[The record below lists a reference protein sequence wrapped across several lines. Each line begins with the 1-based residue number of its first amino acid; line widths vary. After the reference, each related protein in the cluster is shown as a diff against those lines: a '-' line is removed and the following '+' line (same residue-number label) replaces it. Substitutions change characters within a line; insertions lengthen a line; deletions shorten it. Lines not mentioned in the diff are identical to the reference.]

1 VITFLETGCV
11 SENMGNKMEL
21 VKANNGKIWMMALLG
36 AFVVSSTAV
45 AQQPYMQ
52 ESFAVGNDVRIEVE
66 TSGGSID
73 VRGSNRDD
81 VQVEMYVKRRGQ
93 DIEPGEADL
102 DDWEISIEKT
112 GNTVYATAKK
122 RGRNNWGNNSYS
134 ISFVVYSPVD
144 SRADIRTSG
153 GSITVDNL
161 IGDQYAKTS
170 GGSITA
176 TKIGGDIELK
186 TSGGSITIDEV
197 EGYVDANTSGGRIRA
212 NDITGGI
219 FAKTSG
225 GSITLE
231 NVSGNVEAKTSG
243 GSIDAEIVK
252 PEDYIEL
259 KTSGGSISVSVPKD
273 AGYDVDLDGNRVRAD
288 LNNFQ
293 GDYDRSEIE
302 GSMNGGGTRITA
314 KTSGGSV
321 TRRYL

>member
-1 VITFLETGCV
+1 
-11 SENMGNKMEL
+11 
-21 VKANNGKIWMMALLG
+21 
-36 AFVVSSTAV
+36 
-45 AQQPYMQ
+45 MQ

-273 AGYDVDLDGNRVRAD
+273 AGYDVDLDGNRGRAD

-321 TRRYL
+321 TMRYL

>member
-1 VITFLETGCV
+1 MDLLKTL
-11 SENMGNKMEL
+11 
-21 VKANNGKIWMMALLG
+21 NGKVWMIALLS
-36 AFVVSSTAV
+36 AFVISTSAM
-45 AQQPYMQ
+45 AQEPYLE

-66 TSGGSID
+66 TSGGSIT
-73 VRGSNRDD
+73 VEGSNRDD
-81 VQVEMYVKRRGQ
+81 VQVEMFVRQRGREV
-93 DIEPGEADL
+93 EPGEADL
-102 DDWEISIEKT
+102 DDWDITIDKS
-112 GNTVYATAKK
+112 GNTVYATAKH

-134 ISFVVYSPVD
+134 ISFVVYAPVD
-144 SRADIRTSG
+144 SRAAVRTSG
-153 GSITVDNL
+153 GSITLENL
-161 IGDQYAKTS
+161 IGDQNAKTS

-176 TKIGGDIELK
+176 VQIGGDVELK

-212 NDITGGI
+212 TDITGGI
-219 FAKTSG
+219 AAKTSG

-243 GSIDAEIVK
+243 GSIDAEIIK

-273 AGYDVDLDGNRVRAD
+273 AGYDVELDGNRVRAD

-293 GDYDRSEIE
+293 GEYERDEIE
-302 GSMNGGGTRITA
+302 GTMNGGGTRITA

-321 TRRYL
+321 TMRYL

>member
-1 VITFLETGCV
+1 
-11 SENMGNKMEL
+11 MDL
-21 VKANNGKIWMMALLG
+21 VKVKNGKILLMALLG
-36 AFVVSSTAV
+36 AFMVSSTVV
-45 AQQPYMQ
+45 AQQPYAE

-66 TSGGSID
+66 TSGGSIT
-73 VRGSNRDD
+73 VEGSNRDE
-81 VQVEMYVKRRGQ
+81 VQVEMYVKKRGREV
-93 DIEPGEADL
+93 EPGEADL
-102 DDWEISIEKT
+102 DDWDISIEKS
-112 GNTVYATAKK
+112 GNTVYATAKH

-134 ISFVVYSPVD
+134 ISFVVYAPID
-144 SRADIRTSG
+144 SRAAVRTSG
-153 GSITVDNL
+153 GSINIANL
-161 IGDQYAKTS
+161 DGDQYAKTS

-176 TKIGGDIELK
+176 TQIAGDVELK

-212 NDITGGI
+212 NDIAGGI

-252 PEDYIEL
+252 PQDYIEL

-288 LNNFQ
+288 LNDFQ
-293 GDYDRSEIE
+293 GDYDRDELQ
-302 GSMNGGGTRITA
+302 GTMNGGGTRITA

-321 TRRYL
+321 TMRYL